1 MGKVALQTCLLE
13 NVSLFVLVCARVASG
28 VGVMPIR
35 PLLQDG
41 VFSPED
47 ITALATAFEDTL
59 RALGL
64 VDRSDPAVLM
74 VAKRIIEHAKH
85 GERNPTRLRNF
96 VAGEFLTA
104 RAGIPPSSG

>member
-1 MGKVALQTCLLE
+1 MGKVALQTCLFE

-59 RALGL
+59 SALGL
-64 VDRSDPAVLM
+64 VDRNDPAVLL
-74 VAKRIIEHAKH
+74 VAKHIIELAKH
-85 GERNPTRLRNF
+85 GERNPARLRDYVVNGF
-96 VAGEFLTA
+96 QA
-104 RAGIPPSSG
+104 RSRL

>member
-13 NVSLFVLVCARVASG
+13 NVSLFVLVYARDASG

-47 ITALATAFEDTL
+47 ITALATAFEDAL
-59 RALGL
+59 RTLGL
-64 VDRSDPAVLM
+64 VDRNDPAALM
-74 VAKRIIEHAKH
+74 VAKRIIELAKD
-85 GERNPTRLRNF
+85 GERNPTLLRNSVINQF
-96 VAGEFLTA
+96 QA
-104 RAGIPPSSG
+104 RSR

>member
-1 MGKVALQTCLLE
+1 MGKVAFQTCLLE
-13 NVSLFVLVCARVASG
+13 NVSLFVLVCTRDASG

-59 RALGL
+59 SALGL
-64 VDRSDPAVLM
+64 VDRNDPAVLM
-74 VAKRIIEHAKH
+74 VAKRIIKMARQ
-85 GERNPTRLRNF
+85 GERNPTRLRNSVVSQF
-96 VAGEFLTA
+96 QA
-104 RAGIPPSSG
+104 RSR